1 MNGGKR
7 NDNTYDLVNRRYDIV
22 DIQHAR
28 LQCPGVLDRQQS
40 SNVVDNME
48 RGAACDILLDEE
60 VNE

>member
-1 MNGGKR
+1 MDGK
-7 NDNTYDLVNRRYDIV
+7 YAG
-22 DIQHAR
+22 IQS
-28 LQCPGVLDRQQS
+28 PGVLDRQQG